1 MRIALPKEM
10 TELVTP
16 TVLPVEL
23 NDTDIDRMLTRIL
36 EMAVKRGL
44 YASSRV
50 NTREYDR
57 YLTTLWQSKS
67 LVGFEGEDGLNVLDG
82 WIRSSIL
89 REERQGL
96 RRDEAQMGYIR
107 PLTIAAYRSGLP
119 KTASRNRRADALT
132 YQSVWRVLGGE
143 MHDTARVANLFTA
156 TFGAGVELGEAP
168 WHQPRYDETTDV
180 DIDTLLALRFL
191 EGFLGSQNPRDT
203 DRKFAPLPVPEA
215 VDPIGRDLVA
225 FLRQYGPA
233 LPVAEA
239 FTHVSALISLRL
251 FQLPLVTA
259 RVLRSLLAG
268 EDVAVSTNPVE
279 IYCDFVRRKGSAS
292 DELSWLC
299 VQRDLEIMRT
309 FFRDRLLVRELGR
322 VAAAGGIEPPPDMP
336 ADDRLRWF
344 VSLKDD
350 PAIAFGIGFQLNTI
364 LAMQEEGSEER
375 DFVEGVLQAAGLTN
389 ADKLAAI
396 LVEALRKRGLENQLK
411 WFHNTGGITKSY
423 GVLSGTLRARSTWR
437 YAPSDEVLTSLLCLC
452 FTDDDGTTS
461 YGTLPMRTVLER
473 LTSRFGIL
481 IDRPPT
487 DLDSA
492 AARAGAQENYGAFTR
507 QLKLLGCF
515 EGLSDDFSAQFVT
528 RPREVTKEAVQ
539 P

>member
-1 MRIALPKEM
+1 MKIALPKELN
-10 TELVTP
+10 ELVTP

-23 NDTDIDRMLTRIL
+23 NDTDIDRMMTRIL

-50 NTREYDR
+50 NTKDYEK
-57 YLTTLWQSKS
+57 YLRTLWESKY
-67 LVGFEGEDGLNVLDG
+67 LVGFDGEDGLDTLDG

-89 REERQGL
+89 REERVGL
-96 RRDEAQMGYIR
+96 RREETQMGYIR

-119 KTASRNRRADALT
+119 KTASRNRKADALT

-143 MHDTARVANLFTA
+143 MHDTAAVEELFTR

-168 WHQPRYDETTDV
+168 WHTPRYDGKSDV

-191 EGFLGSQNPRDT
+191 DGFVGSQNPKDA
-203 DRKFAPLPVPEA
+203 DRKFVPLPVPEA
-215 VDPIGRDLVA
+215 VDPIGHDLVA

-233 LPVAEA
+233 MPVAEA
-239 FTHVSALISLRL
+239 FTHLSALISLRL

-259 RVLRSLLAG
+259 RVLRSMLSDG
-268 EDVAVSTNPVE
+268 EVDDCTNPVE
-279 IYCDFVRRKGSAS
+279 MYCDFVKRKGSPS
-292 DELSWLC
+292 DELSRLS

-322 VAAAGGIEPPPDMP
+322 VAAAGGMQPPVEE
-336 ADDRLRWF
+336 ADAQLKWF

-350 PAIAFGIGFQLNTI
+350 PRIGFGIGFQLDRI
-364 LAMQEEGSEER
+364 LALQDEGSVER
-375 DFVEGVLQAAGLTN
+375 DFVQSVLNAPGLTN
-389 ADKLAAI
+389 PDKLAAI
-396 LVEALRKRGLENQLK
+396 LVEALRKRGLENQVK

-423 GVLSGTLRARSTWR
+423 GVLSGTLRVRSTWR

-452 FTDDDGTTS
+452 FTNEDGTTAYS
-461 YGTLPMRTVLER
+461 KLPIRTVLDR
-473 LTSRFGIL
+473 LEERFGIL
-481 IDRPPT
+481 IDRPPA

-492 AARAGAQENYGAFTR
+492 TARAGAQENFSAFTR

-515 EGLSDDFSAQFVT
+515 EGLSDDFTAQFVT
-528 RPREVTKEAVQ
+528 RPREVTKEEIQ
-539 P
+539 L